1 MRRAWSDLMKAGP
14 MLIWW
19 PSIFVAARGDGEG

>member
-14 MLIWW
+14 MLIW